1 MNGVTSHFPP
11 FPVSD
16 GSFSFIADEEHF
28 SRVLELTAHAQRSL
42 WLGTAD
48 VKDLHVASAGG
59 RRQRPYLG
67 VLADLLGRGVE
78 LRLIHAKE
86 PGPNFRADFD
96 RFPLLATRLERVL
109 CPRVHFKLIIIDSTT
124 CYIGS
129 ANLTGAGM
137 GMKSPHRRNFEAGIL
152 TTEPGIVRAAMEE
165 FDKVWRGDCCPSCGR
180 RATCPDPV
188 C

>member
-1 MNGVTSHFPP
+1 MGRTHPP
-11 FPVSD
+11 FSAPE
-16 GSFSFIADEEHF
+16 GNTTFISDEEHF
-28 SRVLELTAHAQRSL
+28 SQVLALTAQTQHTL

-48 VKDLHVASAGG
+48 VKDLHVVLAGNKQ
-59 RRQRPYLG
+59 QRPYLG
-67 VLADLLGRGVE
+67 VLAELLGRGVE
-78 LRLIHAKE
+78 VRLIHAKE

-96 RFPLLATRLERVL
+96 RYPLLAAQLERML

-137 GMKSPHRRNFEAGIL
+137 GMKSPNRRNFEAGIL
-152 TTEPGIVRAAMEE
+152 TTEPGIVRAAIEE